1 MRRRTRTAIVAL
13 VLTTSLGALAGCG
26 GRTDSG
32 NPGNPA
38 GDVTTTLPGTATT
51 TIPSG

>member
-1 MRRRTRTAIVAL
+1 MPRRTRTAIAAL
-13 VLTTSLGALAGCG
+13 ALAASLGALSGCG

-38 GDVTTTLPGTATT
+38 GDTTTSLPGTVTT